1 VARTGAEDDG
11 ERLAA
16 VGAAIRAR
24 RRARGLSLRD
34 LSSLSGFSIGFL
46 SQVERGKSS
55 LVLTSL
61 YKIAKALGSDVG
73 DFFVTHD
80 EPPHPLPHVTRSS
93 EGRAARIE
101 NGTRTY
107 KLLAGSAPE
116 RVLEPML
123 VSIEP
128 TETIEEPYSHEGE
141 EFAYVL
147 SGRLTYVIAGEEYRL
162 KAGDSIHIQSTV
174 SHSVHNAGP
183 APALALWVLTPRL
196 V

>member
-1 VARTGAEDDG
+1 MTRPGAEDHGDA
-11 ERLAA
+11 LAA

-24 RRARGLSLRD
+24 RRGLGLSLRD
-34 LSSLSGFSIGFL
+34 LAGLSGFSIGFL

-55 LVLTSL
+55 VVLTSL

-73 DFFVTHD
+73 DFFETHD

-116 RVLEPML
+116 RALEPML

-128 TETIEEPYSHEGE
+128 TETIEDPYAHEGE

-147 SGRLTYVIAGEEYRL
+147 SGRLLYVIGGEQYRL

-174 SHSVHNAGP
+174 PHSVHNEGP